1 MKAASIFDSLR
12 SDVISKKT
20 KIATNKTNYV
30 AKRYKAVPD
39 EVLKLNCKAMQKEV
53 DALELLHNEFVTI
66 YNKFKVTKSEL
77 FVDLEN
83 EELYPKKGHRF
94 FVNGKYYFETK
105 SSGVKIQKSRIKNG
119 IRSYYVT
126 YTALNDIPGV
136 KGRLN
141 RNFKKDVNALFMMN
155 SMEEARMASNILVLI
170 AEKIGYLEFDTLIKT
185 LLYHKGSI
193 QKFHHDLKKKAIIL
207 IMNAFMKR
215 YDNFST
221 DVFLNFAKSTVSL
234 ISGGTL
240 DGRPGNPFLGENTSW
255 THIINKSNITDKRQ
269 TRNYISVAMYNENNQ
284 DDRNRTLAQ
293 NISGK
298 IIVLRCCNRHYST
311 FIVHLLRK
319 INIVVGIEL
328 YNEFKKEY
336 EKENI
341 INGGIK
347 EKELNNRRNAAFLRV
362 IRTIMNGDSYR
373 DYGTYYPGMGIIEHI
388 VRSNHIDKDYLGA
401 SYIFTTQDD

>member
-1 MKAASIFDSLR
+1 
-12 SDVISKKT
+12 
-20 KIATNKTNYV
+20 
-30 AKRYKAVPD
+30 
-39 EVLKLNCKAMQKEV
+39 
-53 DALELLHNEFVTI
+53 
-66 YNKFKVTKSEL
+66 
-77 FVDLEN
+77 
-83 EELYPKKGHRF
+83 
-94 FVNGKYYFETK
+94 
-105 SSGVKIQKSRIKNG
+105 
-119 IRSYYVT
+119 
-126 YTALNDIPGV
+126 
-136 KGRLN
+136 
-141 RNFKKDVNALFMMN
+141 
-155 SMEEARMASNILVLI
+155 
-170 AEKIGYLEFDTLIKT
+170 
-185 LLYHKGSI
+185 
-193 QKFHHDLKKKAIIL
+193 
-207 IMNAFMKR
+207 MNAFMKR

-240 DGRPGNPFLGENTSW
+240 EGRPGNPFLGENTSW